1 MQYNFEWDPAKAKAN
16 LRKHKVSF
24 ERGSEVF
31 LDPFMISIED
41 EGHSE
46 EEERWLTLGRDKNSV
61 LLVVNHTFREIDQDN
76 CNIRLISARKATRSE
91 SKQYSMR

>member
-16 LRKHKVSF
+16 LRKHKISF
-24 ERGSEVF
+24 ERGSQVF
-31 LDPFMISIED
+31 LDPFMVSIED
-41 EGHSE
+41 EEHSE
-46 EEERWLTLGRDKNSV
+46 GEERWLTLGRDKNSV

-76 CNIRLISARKATRSE
+76 CNIRLISARKATRRE